1 MNLKNIPGRTE
12 AKKRLTHFWTKF
24 LALYKMQEVTRFRRT
39 NFLTEN
45 RKSFEEKKC
54 SGTIIFSPG
63 TKLQNY
69 ESSVTKSKN

>member
-54 SGTIIFSPG
+54 SGTKKQTTLLEP
-63 TKLQNY
+63 KML
-69 ESSVTKSKN
+69 KNKD

>member
-54 SGTIIFSPG
+54 SGTK
-63 TKLQNY
+63 KLTTLL
-69 ESSVTKSKN
+69 EPKMLKNKD